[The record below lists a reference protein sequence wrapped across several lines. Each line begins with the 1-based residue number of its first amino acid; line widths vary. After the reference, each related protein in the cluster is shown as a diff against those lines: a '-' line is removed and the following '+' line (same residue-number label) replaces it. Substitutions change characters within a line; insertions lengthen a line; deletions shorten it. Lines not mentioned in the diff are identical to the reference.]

1 MQKERCCKGCLKEN
15 NSKREEIF
23 YPSPL
28 AGEGG
33 RRPGEGYTKK
43 DITEQGNNFV
53 DYPSS
58 VCSDS
63 VRQTTSPA
71 RGEVKQLGFTLIELL
86 VVVLIIGILAAVAVP
101 QYQVA
106 VEKARLAEAVVNL
119 KAIVQANQAYYLA
132 NGTYAGMNELDALDV
147 EISGED
153 DNVIYQGNR
162 KRTKYF
168 LYSPAGATVRENPYL
183 AVAHRV
189 VPQGNAFVSVYS
201 LFVLADEPGR
211 IHCTVM
217 NNNIITAAQRQL
229 CNQINTQ
236 GNL

>member
-1 MQKERCCKGCLKEN
+1 MQRKNVVN
-15 NSKREEIF
+15 NKCHTRGILSGISTNLSLQKATTDPRQKHSGMTTF
-23 YPSPL
+23 LYN
-28 AGEGG
+28 
-33 RRPGEGYTKK
+33 
-43 DITEQGNNFV
+43 GN
-53 DYPSS
+53 
-58 VCSDS
+58 
-63 VRQTTSPA
+63 
-71 RGEVKQLGFTLIELL
+71 GFTLIELL
-86 VVVLIIGILAAVAVP
+86 VVVLIIGILAAVALP
-101 QYQVA
+101 KYQVA

-132 NGTYAGMNELDALDV
+132 NGTYAGMDELDALDV

-153 DNVIYQGNR
+153 DNVIYQGHR